1 MKILELLRNNIT
13 ILIMFC
19 HILQEGVCYNVLLKM
34 YAVDKYI
41 CFYFGLNLKK
51 KNTLKTFPTKLF
63 FYLKKTK
70 QNKKQILFLA
80 RVFIKLNFFSSFKK
94 KVLTIKKYH

>member
-13 ILIMFC
+13 IFIMFC

-51 KNTLKTFPTKLF
+51 KTHWKLSQPNYF
-63 FYLKKTK
+63 F
-70 QNKKQILFLA
+70 I
-80 RVFIKLNFFSSFKK
+80 
-94 KVLTIKKYH
+94 

>member
-1 MKILELLRNNIT
+1 MGTDCRQIYLFLFWFKI
-13 ILIMFC
+13 
-19 HILQEGVCYNVLLKM
+19 
-34 YAVDKYI
+34 
-41 CFYFGLNLKK
+41 KK

-94 KVLTIKKYH
+94 KVLTSDI